1 MSTMSPASQ
10 HVSEHILAP
19 LRRVARRHWLLVG
32 VRCLLQLITV
42 GLLVLLAIALILGYM
57 PNLTPFLRLPV
68 VLLTWSGI
76 VALGY
81 FAIRPMFESWSVDR
95 AALEIEHS
103 LPQVQE
109 RISSAVEL
117 SSDEDVRFRAS
128 DTLIAH
134 LIGQAEEDASNIQPQ
149 LVIRPRGILLWSLAL
164 LPVLGIWGI
173 AALARPLTM
182 EAGLFR
188 VFMPWRGELPA
199 FLARISVTPGNSVIN
214 QGAPL
219 TITLR
224 VSPEA
229 GSLSDAP
236 GQATLVKR
244 FTSGQVLSQDLDRTG
259 KLEFSA
265 TLANVEQGFSYRVDS
280 AAGQTPWYTVDVR
293 ARPAITGVDLSYEY
307 PAYTGIAP
315 KTVSAPDGAIDAVV
329 GTKVRITVHSTQAL
343 NERSRLT
350 FNPGMADAAEMPL
363 TLAEPGKTDYQVTVP
378 VRDNGTYHFV
388 LINTDGLQSVPDET
402 RTITAVPDKPPTIAI
417 VSPNTPSLSVRSDDI
432 VPIIYKAADDF
443 GVQKIKA
450 MISVDDKEVGP
461 FDLIFDPTDRRHIHG
476 QYDLSVAYM
485 LKQANVQTAQRIAY
499 QFEAWDSRD
508 PNPQTA
514 LSVKQTLLIT
524 EQAIHSYAAQLE
536 EHDANHLIAAI
547 NQAINQLNTADPQ
560 VNQLHAADPAQPLR
574 AEDRQ
579 AAEVTKNLL
588 TKTAG
593 DLTDAADDAFSTEM
607 ANVAAVAEDIA
618 SHPITDAAEDV
629 AKAQLDA
636 DAGPQRQLD
645 AAGATQQIADARK
658 RLQALLDQVQK
669 TEQRS
674 EASRDLADAA
684 HDQQKAA
691 QDMAQH
697 PDQAAKNQQE
707 QQKADQELQQ
717 AMNEDPGLKQDQQ
730 AQTTADK
737 LAALQQKIDD
747 LHNQQNAQSQATAQQ
762 KPPDASKIAAAQNAL
777 NQQIQK
783 FEKQQQ
789 NNLQQ
794 AQTTPPSADHQNQIV
809 NDLNNNQTASAAQK
823 MQDATNQLNAAAQKL
838 QQASAATQPFSPR
851 EQDKINADQQA
862 QDTAKNTQTQAEQ
875 AATALNQQT
884 QQPGANDPS
893 IQQAEQTAQAIQQ
906 QAKDM
911 QPRGNDATDSRNNA
925 LQQAQQAAADAQAA
939 QNATTPADAT
949 KDMQQAAK
957 EIRHAADDLVQARQQ
972 NTAADQ
978 QAMQQ
983 LQAQNEQKAA
993 AQAQALAQQQQA
1005 ILQQAQP
1012 NEQAAKDEANIQ
1024 QQTGQAAQDAQHLQQ
1039 DAQTNQDDDVAQR
1052 TADAQQALQKA
1063 TDEAKQAADAEH
1075 NNHPDQASQHEAN
1088 AAHQLGLADNALRG
1102 QPPEQPQNNPD
1113 QDPNTHEAMDQQP
1126 NQNQQDPNQQ
1136 AQNHEQGQNQ
1146 EQGQQEQGQHQGQH
1160 PEQGQHEE
1168 SAEAA
1173 HHDAAADADEAQHA
1187 QQSASNSNS
1196 PEAQKAAQ
1204 EAANELAKAS
1214 EKMEQSLPGEQPSNE
1229 APHEGFSPQSK
1240 HNMGVMSKGN
1250 KPEPA
1255 DLQAMGVSSRDWAKL
1270 PPLMQQDLLNAAQQN
1285 SLPAYRESIK
1295 NYFEKIARLKDQ
1307 GTADQTNNE

>member
-1 MSTMSPASQ
+1 MTLASQ

-32 VRCLLQLITV
+32 ARSLLQLITI

-57 PNLTPFLRLPV
+57 PNLNAFLRLPV
-68 VLLTWSGI
+68 VVLTWAGI

-81 FAIRPMFESWSVDR
+81 FAIRPMFQSWSVDR

-117 SSDEDVRFRAS
+117 SSDQDPRYRAS
-128 DTLIAH
+128 ESLISH
-134 LIGQAEEDASNIQPQ
+134 LISQAEDDASSIQPQ

-164 LPVLGIWGI
+164 LPVLAIWGVV
-173 AALARPLTM
+173 ALARPLTM

-214 QGAPL
+214 QGAPI
-219 TITLR
+219 TITLK

-229 GSLSDAP
+229 GSISDAP

-293 ARPAITGVDLSYEY
+293 ARPAITGIDLSYEF
-307 PAYTGIAP
+307 PTYTGIAP
-315 KTVSAPDGAIDAVV
+315 KTVAAPDGAIDAVV
-329 GTKVRITVHSTQAL
+329 GTKVLITVHSTQAL

-350 FNPGMADAAEMPL
+350 FDPGMADAAEMPL
-363 TLAEPGKTDYQVTVP
+363 ALAEPGKTDYQVTLP
-378 VRDNGTYHFV
+378 VRNNGTYHFV
-388 LINTDGLQSVPDET
+388 LINTDGLQATPDET
-402 RTITAVPDKPPTIAI
+402 RTITAHPDQPPTIAI
-417 VSPNTPSLSVRSDDI
+417 VSPNLPTLSVRSDDI
-432 VPIIYKAADDF
+432 VPVIYKANDDY

-450 MISVDDKEVGP
+450 MISVDDKEIGP
-461 FDLIFDPTDRRHIHG
+461 FDLIFDPTDRRKIRG
-476 QYDLSVAYM
+476 QYDLSVGYM
-485 LKQANVQTAQRIAY
+485 LQQAKVQTAQRISY
-499 QFEAWDSRD
+499 QFEAWDNRD
-508 PNPQTA
+508 PDPQTA

-524 EQAIHSYAAQLE
+524 EAAIHSYEAQLE
-536 EHDANHLIAAI
+536 ENDSNKLIAAI
-547 NQAINQLNTADPQ
+547 NVAITQLNNADPR
-560 VNQLHAADPAQPLR
+560 VNQLHQADPALPLR

-579 AAEVTKNLL
+579 AAEDTKNLL
-588 TKTAG
+588 TKTAS
-593 DLTDAADDAFSTEM
+593 DLTDAADDAFSSEM

-618 SHPITDAAEDV
+618 SHPITDAAQDV

-658 RLQALLDQVQK
+658 QLQALLVQVQK

-691 QDMAQH
+691 QDMANH

-747 LHNQQNAQSQATAQQ
+747 LHSQQNAQSQATAQQ

-783 FEKQQQ
+783 FENKQQ

-794 AQTTPPSADHQNQIV
+794 AQTTPPTADQQNQIV
-809 NDLNNNQTASAAQK
+809 NDLNNNQTATAAQK
-823 MQDATNQLNAAAQKL
+823 MQDATNQLNTAAQKL
-838 QQASAATQPFSPR
+838 QQAAATSQPFSPR

-862 QDTAKNTQTQAEQ
+862 QDAAKNTQTQAEQ

-884 QQPGANDPS
+884 QQPTAGDPS
-893 IQQAEQTAQAIQQ
+893 IKQAQQTAEDIQQ
-906 QAKDM
+906 QAQAM

-925 LQQAQQAAADAQAA
+925 LQQAKQAAADAQAA
-939 QNATTPADAT
+939 QNAATPADAT
-949 KDMQQAAK
+949 KDMQQSAQ
-957 EIRHAADDLVQARQQ
+957 ELRHAADDLVQARQQ
-972 NTAADQ
+972 NTTADQ

-983 LQAQNEQKAA
+983 LQAQTKQQAA

-1005 ILQQAQP
+1005 IMQQAQP
-1012 NEQAAKDEANIQ
+1012 NEQAAKDEAALH
-1024 QQTGQAAQDAQHLQQ
+1024 QQTAQATQDAQHLQQ
-1039 DAQTNQDDDVAQR
+1039 DAQTNQDDDVTQR
-1052 TADAQQALQKA
+1052 AGDAQQALQKA

-1088 AAHQLGLADNALRG
+1088 AAHQLALADNALRG
-1102 QPPEQPQNNPD
+1102 QPPEQAQNNPD

-1126 NQNQQDPNQQ
+1126 NQDQPDPSQQ
-1136 AQNHEQGQNQ
+1136 AQNQEQGQQ

-1160 PEQGQHEE
+1160 NEQGHHEE
-1168 SAEAA
+1168 SADAA

-1187 QQSASNSNS
+1187 QQDANNSNAQ
-1196 PEAQKAAQ
+1196 EAQKAAQ

-1214 EKMEQSLPGEQPSNE
+1214 EKMAESLPGEHSANE

-1240 HNMGVMSKGN
+1240 HNMAVMSKGN
-1250 KPEPA
+1250 KLEPA
-1255 DLQAMGVSSRDWAKL
+1255 GLQAMGVSSRDWAKL

-1307 GTADQTNNE
+1307 GTPDQTNND